1 MSRSVGVR
9 SLRSQKTALWMNIGA
24 SYGVEGDAS
33 VLRRRPWLLFWLG
46 GEWLGALSGALY
58 LPFEMRHTVHRP
70 TLATAVVSAA
80 NVAVCF
86 LSWQLWRR
94 RRTSVA

>member
-1 MSRSVGVR
+1 MCEAYG
-9 SLRSQKTALWMNIGA
+9 LWKGYA
-24 SYGVEGDAS
+24 
-33 VLRRRPWLLFWLG
+33 W

-58 LPFEMRHTVHRP
+58 VPFEMRHMVHQP
-70 TLATAVVSAA
+70 TLATAVVMAA
-80 NVAVCF
+80 NVAVVGF